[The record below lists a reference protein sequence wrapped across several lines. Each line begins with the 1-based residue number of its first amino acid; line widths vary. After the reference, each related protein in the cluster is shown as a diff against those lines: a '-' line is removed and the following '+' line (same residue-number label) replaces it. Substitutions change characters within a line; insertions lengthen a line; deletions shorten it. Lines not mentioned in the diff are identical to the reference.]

1 MYVNDFYRRKSLET
15 FFIAFITQV
24 IVSHHSLTFPM
35 NVSQDV
41 TTDNFNFQLPQ
52 NFFARTMQK
61 KNFLVEETKTT
72 KQENF
77 LNFYFSRKDL
87 ER

>member
-1 MYVNDFYRRKSLET
+1 
-15 FFIAFITQV
+15 
-24 IVSHHSLTFPM
+24 M

-41 TTDNFNFQLPQ
+41 TTDNFNFQLLQ